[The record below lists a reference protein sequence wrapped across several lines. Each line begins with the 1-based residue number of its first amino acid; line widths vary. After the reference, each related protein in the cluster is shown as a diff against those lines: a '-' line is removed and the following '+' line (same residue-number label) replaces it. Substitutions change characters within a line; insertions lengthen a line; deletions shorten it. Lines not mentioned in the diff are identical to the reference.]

1 MSLKVII
8 SFRQI
13 RPGKSGGIAPYAK
26 YLAEALGRYFI
37 DIDLHLIQTFFNHN
51 HYCNLKDTR
60 CTRHLLTMPSRYREQ
75 TIDIIKKV
83 RPEVVFYPVPGEPII
98 ELEKT
103 KFVVCIADLQHKA
116 YHQYFSAGDIL
127 ARDIAFSEATSLADK
142 IVTLSEHA
150 KSDIVSTYGLNN
162 TDVIVVNPA
171 LAENFGQSEKKL
183 EGKDLRDRYGL
194 SSEYLFYPANFWR
207 HKNHANLFRAIYLLK
222 ESGLKTQLVLTG
234 ALFNERKDLDDIL
247 HELGIEKMVKVLG
260 YVSQADLEALIS
272 NAKMMVFPSLFEG
285 FGIPLLEAFKS
296 GVPVCCSDKTSLPE
310 VAGDNALYFD
320 AERPAS
326 ISQAIKKLLT
336 DQQLSNDLVK
346 RGKIRARQFSYRSS
360 ATTLYE
366 LFRSISVKEKVAL
379 VESGPPVSII
389 TPSFNQGCFIE
400 DTIKSVLNQ
409 TYKNIEYIVVD
420 GQSADQTLAILDK
433 YSDRLIYFS
442 EPDEGQ
448 ADAINKGIRK
458 SKGQFLCYLNS
469 DDTLEPTAVSHF
481 VSYLLAN
488 PDVDVVYGDANYI
501 DKNNHVTE
509 PYYTC
514 EWDFEKFK
522 GHCFIC
528 QPATMWRR
536 TVIEKY
542 GDFDKSLQYIMDYEY
557 WLRIAHNGGRIRYL
571 PMKLAN
577 SRLYKETKT
586 KSGREYI
593 FKEIF
598 CVTKK
603 LFGKTSIHWTLQYA
617 QYILEEKYRLLQF
630 LFDRKYFRSV
640 KKHALVIILLIYA
653 PSETIRKISG
663 YFKARYYYKFVRMIY
678 SISPLKLRFF
688 SLQKSNMVFK
698 EVCGVYGDGW
708 VSPNLLV
715 RYKRKKPLEKLI
727 LEGESPSPQTMKIVL
742 DEREMVKHFEKGF
755 FNISIDIDSPTT
767 STVTIRCSTYEK
779 EVGRKISYLLR
790 YTNLFTDLEV
800 EWDKSG

>member
-1 MSLKVII
+1 
-8 SFRQI
+8 
-13 RPGKSGGIAPYAK
+13 
-26 YLAEALGRYFI
+26 
-37 DIDLHLIQTFFNHN
+37 
-51 HYCNLKDTR
+51 
-60 CTRHLLTMPSRYREQ
+60 MPSRYREQ

-116 YHQYFSAGDIL
+116 YPQYFSSGDIL
-127 ARDIAFSEATSLADK
+127 ARNIAFSEAATLADK

-150 KSDIVSTYGLNN
+150 KSDIVSTYGLHRS
-162 TDVIVVNPA
+162 DVIVVNPA
-171 LAENFGQSEKKL
+171 LAENFGQTKKKL
-183 EGKDLRDRYGL
+183 ERKYLRDRYGL
-194 SSEYLFYPANFWR
+194 CSEYLFYPANFWR
-207 HKNHANLFRAIYLLK
+207 HKNHANLFRAMNLLK
-222 ESGLKTQLVLTG
+222 RSGFKTQLVLTG

-247 HELGIEKMVKVLG
+247 HELGIKEMVKALG
-260 YVSQADLEALIS
+260 YVAQEDLEALIG

-285 FGIPLLEAFKS
+285 FGIPMLEAFKS

-310 VAGDNALYFD
+310 VAGDSALYFD
-320 AERPAS
+320 AESPES

-336 DQQLSNDLVK
+336 DPELSNDLVK
-346 RGKIRARQFSYRSS
+346 RGKSRARKFSYKSS

-366 LFRSISVKEKVAL
+366 LFKSISVKEKIAPVNY
-379 VESGPPVSII
+379 GPLVSII
-389 TPSFNQGCFIE
+389 TPSFNQGRFIE

-420 GQSADQTLAILDK
+420 GESTDETLAILDK
-433 YSDRLIYFS
+433 YSDRLLYFS
-442 EPDEGQ
+442 ERDDGQ

-469 DDTLEPTAVSHF
+469 DDTLEPTAVSYL
-481 VSYLLAN
+481 VSYLLAH
-488 PDVDVVYGDANYI
+488 PYVDVVYGDANYI
-501 DKNNHVTE
+501 DKYNKIIE

-514 EWDFEKFK
+514 EWDFERFK

-528 QPATMWRR
+528 QPATMWKR

-542 GDFDKSLQYIMDYEY
+542 GDFDNSLQYIMDYEY
-557 WLRIAHNGGRIRYL
+557 WLRIAHNGGTISYF

-603 LFGKTSIHWTLQYA
+603 LFGKTSIHWALQYA
-617 QYILEEKYRLLQF
+617 QYILEEKYKFVQILP
-630 LFDRKYFRSV
+630 DRKYFRFL
-640 KKHALVIILLIYA
+640 KKQALIVILLIHA
-653 PSETIRKISG
+653 PAETMRKIHH
-663 YFKARYYYKFVRMIY
+663 YFKVNFYH
-678 SISPLKLRFF
+678 KLSRKLHFILPAKITGFF
-688 SLQKSNMVFK
+688 LQKSNIAVK

-708 VSPNLLV
+708 VSPHLQI
-715 RYKRKKPLEKLI
+715 RYNRKKPLEKLI
-727 LEGESPSPQTMKIVL
+727 LEGESPLPQTMKIVI
-742 DEREMVKHFEKGF
+742 DGREIIKHFERGF
-755 FNISIDIDSPTT
+755 FKVSIDIDSPTT
-767 STVTIRCSTYEK
+767 SSVTVTCSSYNK
-779 EVGRKISYLLR
+779 EVARKISYLLY

-800 EWDKSG
+800 EWDKSV